1 MGTRAAYPISPAT
14 AFDGGFFLLLQA
26 SNSLRMSGALYRR
39 ASLAVVLTLTEVLM
53 LKSVICVL
61 TFLFVA
67 GSSLAYAQESPPPI
81 PSQANFKALT
91 DARVGI
97 VKAALQLT
105 AEQEKLWP
113 PVEEAIRARAQA
125 RYDRMVAVAGK
136 LGQGREVDP
145 VELMRG
151 RADALA
157 KRAANLKQLADAW
170 APLYQTLNSD
180 QKERMR
186 LLARHVLRELRDGVD
201 TRPME
206 MYDEDECDKD

>member
-1 MGTRAAYPISPAT
+1 
-14 AFDGGFFLLLQA
+14 
-26 SNSLRMSGALYRR
+26 
-39 ASLAVVLTLTEVLM
+39 M
-53 LKSVICVL
+53 LKSVIGVL

-170 APLYQTLNSD
+170 APLYQTLNPD

-186 LLARHVLRELRDGVD
+186 LLARHVLRELRVGADA
-201 TRPME
+201 RPME
-206 MYDEDECDKD
+206 MYDETEGDKD